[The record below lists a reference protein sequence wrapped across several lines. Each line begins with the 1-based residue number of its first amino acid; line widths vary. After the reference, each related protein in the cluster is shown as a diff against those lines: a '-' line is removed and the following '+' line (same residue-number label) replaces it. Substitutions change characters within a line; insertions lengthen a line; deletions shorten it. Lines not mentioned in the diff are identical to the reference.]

1 MPLTDATGV
10 ITFTGSKGAT
20 NSTTPQ
26 TAVPDPGTGANVFVI
41 EKEDFGVL
49 NEDTATVTVIIK
61 LTGGT
66 PRVIERV
73 TLISGDHYLN
83 PSRWICSPGE
93 TITIELAAAIATT
106 QPTWLATYYQITN

>member
-1 MPLTDATGV
+1 MPLTDSTGV
-10 ITFTGSKGAT
+10 YTFTGAKGAT
-20 NSTTPQ
+20 SNATPQ
-26 TAVPDPGTGANVFVI
+26 TVVPDPGTGANVFII

-49 NEDTATVTVIIK
+49 NEDTASVTIIVT

-66 PRVIERV
+66 PRVIERT

-93 TITIELAAAIATT
+93 TITVQLAATVATT
-106 QPTWLATYYQITN
+106 QPTWLATYFQITN